1 MLLRNGKCINF
12 WEDPSCGLVPLKEKF
27 GDLFEIC
34 VQQNKSVAEM
44 ASGGWNLNFR
54 RWLDERAQN
63 QLRQLRDM
71 LTCSSLSNEKDTVK
85 WMWEKTG
92 IFSVKSM
99 YSHLFCRDLHN
110 PNYKLWKSKTP
121 LKVKS
126 FMWLLQ

>member
-1 MLLRNGKCINF
+1 
-12 WEDPSCGLVPLKEKF
+12 
-27 GDLFEIC
+27 
-34 VQQNKSVAEM
+34 M

-92 IFSVKSM
+92 IFQSNLCILTCSAEI
-99 YSHLFCRDLHN
+99 YTILTINFGNLRHL
-110 PNYKLWKSKTP
+110 
-121 LKVKS
+121 
-126 FMWLLQ
+126 